1 MLQELYEWY
10 QIAQSITN
18 ILKLCISKFFTNYND
33 QTCSGS
39 DRHKQTP
46 IYVLNIFGKFCRLEG
61 HDCGSSTV
69 PKVGN
74 ATDFSPKVFQQH

>member
-1 MLQELYEWY
+1 MVPNRTKHHKYFEIVY
-10 QIAQSITN
+10 
-18 ILKLCISKFFTNYND
+18 LKVFTNYND

-61 HDCGSSTV
+61 SDCGSSTV
-69 PKVGN
+69 PEVGN
-74 ATDFSPKVFQQH
+74 AIDFSPKVFQQH